1 MSGLDRPAPAAQLIE
16 RVRVSFES
24 QGVECAG
31 CFYWPEKPRAPLP
44 CVVLCNG
51 FSGTMDWMLP
61 KFAERFASVGIAAFA
76 FDYRHFGESQGRP
89 RQLVSVSRQRQD
101 IVAALRFVRAQT
113 SIDARRIALWGTS
126 LGGGHVIDIA
136 SRDAGIAAVIAQV
149 PGIDFVRKE
158 ARATIE
164 IPPSTVARLLA
175 AAVWDGLRGLLG
187 LPPCYVKVFG
197 QPGELAIFTEP
208 ALQEKFHA
216 LVQGSPTWRNE
227 FTPRFYL
234 APPRYRDGTA
244 ERIKAPMLVVIAE
257 GDVYANPRFQA
268 WVGEHAPSGEVKRY
282 PGGHFDVYHDL
293 FEEVVRDQIAF
304 LQLYVAG

>member
-1 MSGLDRPAPAAQLIE
+1 MIE
-16 RVRVSFES
+16 RVRVTFKS

-61 KFAERFASVGIAAFA
+61 QFAERFALAEIAAFT

-89 RQLVSVSRQRQD
+89 RQLISVRRQRQD
-101 IVAALRFVRAQT
+101 IMAALRFVRAQAN
-113 SIDARRIALWGTS
+113 IDTGRIALWGTS

-136 SRDAGIAAVIAQV
+136 SRDPGVAAVIAQV
-149 PGIDFVRKE
+149 PGLDFVRKE
-158 ARATIE
+158 ARATIA
-164 IPPSTVARLLA
+164 IPSSTVARLLA
-175 AAVWDGLRGLLG
+175 AAAWDGLRGLLG
-187 LPPCYVKVFG
+187 LSPRYVKVFG

-208 ALQEKFHA
+208 ALQERFHA

-244 ERIKAPMLVVIAE
+244 ERIKAPVLVAIAE
-257 GDVYANPRFQA
+257 EDVYANPAFQA
-268 WVGEHAPSGEVKRY
+268 WVGGRAPSGEVRRY
-282 PGGHFDVYHDL
+282 HSGHFDVYHDL
-293 FEEVVRDQIAF
+293 FEEVVRDQTTF
-304 LQLYVAG
+304 LERYVAG